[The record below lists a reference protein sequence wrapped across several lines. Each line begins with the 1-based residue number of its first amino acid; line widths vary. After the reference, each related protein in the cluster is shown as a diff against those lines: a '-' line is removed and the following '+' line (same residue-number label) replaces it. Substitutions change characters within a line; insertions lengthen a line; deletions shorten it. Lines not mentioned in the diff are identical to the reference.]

1 MTASADQRLLQLL
14 DIWQAS
20 LELHLKYASLDAES
34 YAQVQPWPAHQ
45 RPTRWIIDIARQK
58 VLALRTLIEERVQMG
73 DSKFSDALE
82 MTMFLANLV
91 GVQHIE
97 RFIPLATLA
106 TERVIELTPADTGS
120 MSLTTNAQINLPE
133 RLASAVTG
141 TREMP
146 QFVAKTRAPPPAG
159 TAHVARAERSLATS
173 PATAPGDARPAAG
186 STLPA
191 AAPPTAAPALAAPPV
206 AAPPVAASPVAASP
220 VAGPPV
226 AAPPV
231 APTPVPELSS
241 GAAPARAART
251 VARGAARSSGGNP
264 PLATT
269 SRGSALRA
277 GAGTSKSASAVHDRV
292 ADGGGEPSAEACAKV
307 LADAERLLQWGR
319 KWYELAELIARMAD
333 RPALGQVR
341 RILKEN
347 KSALD
352 AKFKR

>member
-1 MTASADQRLLQLL
+1 MTASADQRVLQLL
-14 DIWQAS
+14 DSWQAS

-34 YAQVQPWPAHQ
+34 YAQVQPWPPHQ

-58 VLALRTLIEERVQMG
+58 VAALKALIEERVQMG
-73 DSKFSDALE
+73 DGKFSDALE

-97 RFIPLATLA
+97 RFIPLATTA
-106 TERVIELTPADTGS
+106 TERVIELAPADTGS
-120 MSLTTNAQINLPE
+120 MSLTTNAEINLPE

-159 TAHVARAERSLATS
+159 TAHVARAERSLATA
-173 PATAPGDARPAAG
+173 PASAFARTPAAG
-186 STLPA
+186 ATQPA
-191 AAPPTAAPALAAPPV
+191 AAPPLTASPV
-206 AAPPVAASPVAASP
+206 AAPPVAVPPVALPAGVSPPVISSPVAD
-220 VAGPPV
+220 
-226 AAPPV
+226 AA
-231 APTPVPELSS
+231 AKATQ
-241 GAAPARAART
+241 ARAA
-251 VARGAARSSGGNP
+251 AKA
-264 PLATT
+264 
-269 SRGSALRA
+269 
-277 GAGTSKSASAVHDRV
+277 
-292 ADGGGEPSAEACAKV
+292 GEPSADARAKV

-319 KWYELAELIARMAD
+319 KWYELAELIARIAD
-333 RPALGQVR
+333 RPSLSQIR

>member
-1 MTASADQRLLQLL
+1 MTASADQRVLQLL
-14 DIWQAS
+14 DSWQAS

-34 YAQVQPWPAHQ
+34 YAQVQPWPPHQ

-58 VLALRTLIEERVQMG
+58 VAALKALIEERVQMG
-73 DSKFSDALE
+73 DGKFSDALE
-82 MTMFLANLV
+82 MSMFLANLV

-97 RFIPLATLA
+97 RFIPLATPA
-106 TERVIELTPADTGS
+106 TERVIELAPADTGS

-159 TAHVARAERSLATS
+159 TAHVARAERSLATA
-173 PATAPGDARPAAG
+173 PASAFPRAPAAG
-186 STLPA
+186 ATQPA
-191 AAPPTAAPALAAPPV
+191 AAPALTASPV
-206 AAPPVAASPVAASP
+206 AAPPVAVPPVALPAGVSPPVVSSPVAD
-220 VAGPPV
+220 
-226 AAPPV
+226 AA
-231 APTPVPELSS
+231 AKATQ
-241 GAAPARAART
+241 ARAA
-251 VARGAARSSGGNP
+251 AKA
-264 PLATT
+264 
-269 SRGSALRA
+269 
-277 GAGTSKSASAVHDRV
+277 
-292 ADGGGEPSAEACAKV
+292 GEPSADARAKV

-319 KWYELAELIARMAD
+319 KWYELAELIARIAD
-333 RPALGQVR
+333 RPSVSQIR

>member
-1 MTASADQRLLQLL
+1 MTASADQRVLQLL
-14 DIWQAS
+14 DSWQAS

-34 YAQVQPWPAHQ
+34 YAQVQPWPPHQ

-58 VLALRTLIEERVQMG
+58 VAALKALIEERVQMG
-73 DSKFSDALE
+73 DGKFSDALE

-97 RFIPLATLA
+97 RFIPLATTA
-106 TERVIELTPADTGS
+106 TERVIELAPADTGS
-120 MSLTTNAQINLPE
+120 MSLTTNAEINLPE

-159 TAHVARAERSLATS
+159 TAHVARAERSLATA
-173 PATAPGDARPAAG
+173 PASAFARAPAAG
-186 STLPA
+186 ATQPA
-191 AAPPTAAPALAAPPV
+191 AAPPLTASPV
-206 AAPPVAASPVAASP
+206 AAPPVAVPPVALPPVVSPPVVSPPVVSSPVAD
-220 VAGPPV
+220 
-226 AAPPV
+226 AA
-231 APTPVPELSS
+231 AKATQ
-241 GAAPARAART
+241 ARAA
-251 VARGAARSSGGNP
+251 AKA
-264 PLATT
+264 
-269 SRGSALRA
+269 
-277 GAGTSKSASAVHDRV
+277 
-292 ADGGGEPSAEACAKV
+292 GEPSADARAKV

-319 KWYELAELIARMAD
+319 KWYELAELIARIAD
-333 RPALGQVR
+333 RPSVSQVR